1 MHEMLT
7 YNHEEVHA
15 IGIEGIYKV
24 GSRQVV
30 ANDFDEQLD
39 QLLICAQ
46 ERRRNEAIEIL
57 SHLVPEYKP
66 KRLPA

>member
-1 MHEMLT
+1 MLT
-7 YNHEEVHA
+7 YNHEEVYA

-39 QLLICAQ
+39 ELLDMARQ
-46 ERRRNEAIEIL
+46 RRRKEAIEIL
-57 SHLVPEYKP
+57 SRLVPEYKP
-66 KRLPA
+66 KRMPA